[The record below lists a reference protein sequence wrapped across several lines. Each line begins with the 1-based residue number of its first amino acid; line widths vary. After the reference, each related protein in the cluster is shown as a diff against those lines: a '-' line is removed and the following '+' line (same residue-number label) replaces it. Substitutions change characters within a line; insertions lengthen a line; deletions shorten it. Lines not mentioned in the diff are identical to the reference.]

1 MSINP
6 VVQNPGN
13 PLPAQERVASEP
25 KVAASDRSKPQ
36 DTVDVTHALKPEIRD
51 FLAEVE
57 AKGVPITP
65 LTEGGAR
72 DAAAVARNAL
82 GALSLPIANANPGTL
97 AGFLSDAE

>member
-13 PLPAQERVASEP
+13 PLPPQERVASEP
-25 KVAASDRSKPQ
+25 KPAAGSRGQPN
-36 DTVDVTHALKPEIRD
+36 DTVDVTHALKPEVRD

-72 DAAAVARNAL
+72 DAAAAARNAL
-82 GALSLPIANANPGTL
+82 GALSLPIANADPSAL
-97 AGFLSDAE
+97 AGFLGDAE